1 MRLIAGVLLAVLV
14 GGCAAPGQVQGQ
26 ALYDAPARRALPV
39 DAREAAERVR
49 EVTRGI
55 ASWYGAKFQ
64 GRRTAS
70 GEPFDMH
77 DFTAAHR
84 SLPFGTIVE
93 VRSLVND
100 RTVQVRIN
108 DRGPHIKGRLIDLS
122 RAAAR
127 ELGLLGRG
135 QKAVEVRVVAG
146 ASEVSNPGAPGESVQ
161 RGTSLE

>member
-1 MRLIAGVLLAVLV
+1 MRILAGVLLAVLV

-26 ALYDAPARRALPV
+26 ALSEAPARRPLPV

-55 ASWYGAKFQ
+55 ASWYGGKFH

-70 GEPFDMH
+70 GERFDMH
-77 DFTAAHR
+77 EFTAAHR
-84 SLPFGTIVE
+84 TLPFGTIVE

-100 RTVQVRIN
+100 RTVRVRIN
-108 DRGPHIKGRLIDLS
+108 DRGPHIKNRLIDLS
-122 RAAAR
+122 RAAAS

-135 QKAVEVRVVAG
+135 KKAVEVRVLAQAG
-146 ASEVSNPGAPGESVQ
+146 SQALEEAPVQ
-161 RGTSLE
+161 RE